1 MAGAAGRGRDTMAPM
16 AHLDSAALEAGLD
29 EIRHSP
35 VDAGSLEMIVRR
47 PAADVREELEVGA
60 LDPAVGLVGDTWL
73 ARGSRRTPDGSSHP
87 EMQIALVNARL
98 VALIAGDRHR
108 WSLAGDQLYV
118 DLDLG
123 DANLP
128 PGTRLGVGTAVLEIT
143 AQPHTGCAKFQRRFG
158 ADALAFVNSPVGKEL
173 HLRGIYAQVAV
184 PGEVRRGDTVR
195 KL

>member
-1 MAGAAGRGRDTMAPM
+1 MREHPAPGHDRM
-16 AHLDSAALEAGLD
+16 PSMDHLDTEALEAGLAD
-29 EIRHSP
+29 IRLSP
-35 VDAGSLEMIVRR
+35 DDGGTLDLIVRR
-47 PAADVREELEVGA
+47 PAEGEREELEAGT

-73 ARGSRRTPDGSSHP
+73 ARGSRRTEDGSSHP
-87 EMQIALVNARL
+87 EMQVALVNSRL
-98 VALIAGDRHR
+98 VGLVARKPQR

-128 PGTRLGVGTAVLEIT
+128 PGTRLTIGTAVIEIT
-143 AQPHTGCAKFQRRFG
+143 AQPHNGCAKFQRRFG

-173 HLRGIYAQVAV
+173 HLRGIYAKILD
-184 PGEVRRGDTVR
+184 PGEVHRGDTIR